1 MELIPRQNSCF
12 INEILS
18 ILNLVHRTVFQ
29 FKENEKMRINVPS
42 FLATQQRNKTSSQ
55 LHKRYCVN

>member
-29 FKENEKMRINVPS
+29 FKKNEKMRINVPS